1 MIVDEVVLTIGG
13 TPVGKGSLKC
23 VGRRGNRQHVL
34 IEDNPRTEHWREE
47 VARAARAAE
56 FEVAG
61 RGQAVGVE
69 ITSTLARPAGH
80 YGSGRNAKRVLPSAP
95 EHPTA
100 KGSGDVDKLAR
111 LVLDALEDADVLDN
125 DAQVVEVLSRKSYP
139 DDGVRLPLPDTL
151 DHPGVRIR
159 IYPIGNAS

>member
-1 MIVDEVVLTIGG
+1 VIASEIVLTIGG

-23 VGRRGNRQHVL
+23 IGTRGTRTHVL
-34 IEDNPRTEHWREE
+34 VEDNPRTQAWREE
-47 VARAARAAE
+47 VARAARSAE

-61 RGQAVGVE
+61 EGQPIGVE
-69 ITSTLARPAGH
+69 ITSTLPRPNGH
-80 YGSGRNAKRVLPSAP
+80 YGTGRNAHRVKPSSP
-95 EHPTA
+95 DHPTV

-111 LVLDALEDADVLDN
+111 LVLDALEDADVLAN

-151 DHPGVRIR
+151 DAPGVRIR
-159 IYPIGNAS
+159 IYPIDRT